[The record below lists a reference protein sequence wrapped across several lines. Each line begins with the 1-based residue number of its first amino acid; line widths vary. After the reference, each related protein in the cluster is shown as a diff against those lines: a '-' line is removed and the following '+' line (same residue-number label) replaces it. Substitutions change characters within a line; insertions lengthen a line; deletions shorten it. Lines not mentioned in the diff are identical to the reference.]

1 MEYLIEYGMF
11 LAKAAT
17 IVIAVMLVIGAIAA
31 AGSRRRG
38 AGKRGRIK
46 VTELNRHVE
55 ELRDALRGRVLHKA
69 DLKKLTKAEKAQR
82 KKEEK
87 ERKRQAKAVA
97 AAPKPDPDS
106 NPAPEEN
113 PNPDRDASEGQ
124 STEPEKRVYVLRFK
138 GDIAAEKVAS
148 LREEITA
155 VLAIAEK
162 SDEVLLCLESP
173 GGVVNAYGLAS
184 SQLTRIKNRGIPLT
198 ICVDKVAASG
208 GYMMACLGDK
218 LIAAPFAV
226 IGSIGVLLQMPN
238 FHRVLQRKEIDFEMI
253 TGGEYKRT
261 LTTFGEITKKAR
273 DKAQEDVD
281 TIHGLFKDW
290 VKQHRPA
297 VDLERVATGEIWLGA
312 PALDLGLVDEIGT
325 SDERIVAACAE
336 HKVYE
341 VEYVIRKSPQERLG
355 KALYAALDR
364 LLLKWFNTPVES
376 NFQ

>member
-31 AGSRRRG
+31 AGNRRRG

-46 VTELNRHVE
+46 VTEVNGHVK
-55 ELRDALRGRVLHKA
+55 ELRDALRGSVLNKA
-69 DLKKLTKAEKAQR
+69 QLKKLAKSEKAQR
-82 KKEEK
+82 KQEEK
-87 ERKRQAKAVA
+87 ERKWQEKA
-97 AAPKPDPDS
+97 AAADP
-106 NPAPEEN
+106 ERET
-113 PNPDRDASEGQ
+113 GI
-124 STEPEKRVYVLRFK
+124 EKRTFVLRFK
-138 GDIAAEKVAS
+138 GDMAAGKVAS

-155 VLAIAEK
+155 ILSIARE

-173 GGVVNAYGLAS
+173 GGMVHAYGLAS
-184 SQLTRIKNRGIPLT
+184 SQLSRIKNRNIPLT

-208 GYMMACLGDK
+208 GYMMACLADK

-238 FHRVLQRKEIDFEMI
+238 FHRALQRKEIDYEMI